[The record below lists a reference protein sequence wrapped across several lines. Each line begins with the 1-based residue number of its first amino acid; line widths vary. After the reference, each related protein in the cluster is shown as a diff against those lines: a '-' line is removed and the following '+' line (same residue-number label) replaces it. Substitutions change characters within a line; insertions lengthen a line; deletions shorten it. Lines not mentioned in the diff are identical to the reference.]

1 MGAAWD
7 EAYAAD
13 RPDGELAMSAYL
25 AMPDPVP
32 TGVGKL
38 DQLLGGGMTRGVT
51 VVGGGP
57 GAGKTVTACMAAAM
71 MAMRGQR
78 VVYASYETAWE
89 VVQLRCASAWSC
101 TTEGQA
107 AGAEFFQWSG
117 VANGREKASR
127 PAYAGKGRAE
137 LSRYLVGSAA
147 DPITRTLTLWDE
159 GPGRNL
165 AVLTS
170 DNSVHDLCEL
180 CQQVC
185 REDGRPPVLV
195 VDYIQIVPTG
205 ATRQQDDYERVTEV
219 MGALRTHAYHELGG
233 NVLALSSLR
242 KLSPQ
247 DRKDGPS
254 LDWFR
259 GSGHVGY
266 DAEQAVILTVDTVKD
281 EGGHQVPSIAANG
294 ATEGRMTIVKNRTGA
309 SGTSVATLLYGWCSV
324 IA

>member
-1 MGAAWD
+1 MGAAWE
-7 EAYAAD
+7 EAYSAD
-13 RPDGELAMSAYL
+13 RPDGEFAMNAYL
-25 AMPDPVP
+25 GMPEPVP
-32 TGVGKL
+32 TGIGKL

-71 MAMRGQR
+71 MAMRGQK

-101 TTEGQA
+101 FGESRDMGVK
-107 AGAEFFQWSG
+107 GFSWSD
-117 VANGREKASR
+117 VASGRERASR
-127 PAYAGKGRAE
+127 PQYDGLSRDQ
-137 LSRYLVGSAA
+137 LSRYLVGNAMDDVA
-147 DPITRTLTLWDE
+147 RALTMWDE

-170 DNSVHDLCEL
+170 DNSVADLCEL

-185 REDGRPPVLV
+185 KEDGRPPVLV
-195 VDYIQIVPTG
+195 VDYVQIAPTG
-205 ATRQQDDYERVTEV
+205 AKKQQDDYERVTEV
-219 MGALRTHAYHELGG
+219 MGTLRTHAYSPMGG

-242 KLSPQ
+242 KLSAQ
-247 DRKDGPS
+247 DRKEGPS

-266 DAEQAVILTVDTVKD
+266 DAEQAVILTVDHVKD
-281 EGGHQVPSIAANG
+281 ENGQMVPSIASNG
-294 ATEGRMTIVKNRTGA
+294 ATEGRMTIVKNRTSA
-309 SGTSVATLLYGWCSV
+309 SGTSVATLLYGWCSY

>member
-1 MGAAWD
+1 MGAAWED
-7 EAYAAD
+7 AYTAD
-13 RPDGELAMSAYL
+13 RPDGELAMNAYL
-25 AMPDPVP
+25 DMPRPVP
-32 TGVGKL
+32 TGIPKL

-51 VVGGGP
+51 VIGGGP

-101 TTEGQA
+101 LGEVRKQGVEG
-107 AGAEFFQWSG
+107 FSWSD
-117 VANGREKASR
+117 VASGRE
-127 PAYAGKGRAE
+127 RARRSQYDGLTRDQ
-137 LSRYLVGSAA
+137 LSRYLVGSTMDGVAKA
-147 DPITRTLTLWDE
+147 LTMWDE

-170 DNSVHDLCEL
+170 DNSVSDLCEL

-185 REDGRPPVLV
+185 REDGTPPVLI
-195 VDYIQIVPTG
+195 VDYVQIAPTG
-205 ATRQQDDYERVTEV
+205 AGRQQDDYERVTEV
-219 MGALRTHAYHELGG
+219 MGTLRTHAYSPLGG

-242 KLSPQ
+242 KLSAQ

-266 DAEQAVILTVDTVKD
+266 DAEQAVILTVDHAKGEDGTL
-281 EGGHQVPSIAANG
+281 VPSIAVDG
-294 ATEGRMTIVKNRTGA
+294 GTEGRMTIVKNRTGA
-309 SGTSVATLLYGWCSV
+309 SGVSVATLLYGWCSY
-324 IA
+324 IR

>member
-1 MGAAWD
+1 MGAV
-7 EAYAAD
+7 
-13 RPDGELAMSAYL
+13 AMNAYL
-25 AMPDPVP
+25 GMPEPVP
-32 TGVGKL
+32 TGIGKL

-71 MAMRGQR
+71 MAMRGQK

-101 TTEGQA
+101 FGESRDMGVK
-107 AGAEFFQWSG
+107 GFSWSD
-117 VANGREKASR
+117 VASGRERASR
-127 PAYAGKGRAE
+127 PQYDGLSRDQ
-137 LSRYLVGSAA
+137 LSRYLVGNAMDDVA
-147 DPITRTLTLWDE
+147 RALTMWDE

-170 DNSVHDLCEL
+170 DNNVADLCEL

-185 REDGRPPVLV
+185 KEDGRPPVLV
-195 VDYIQIVPTG
+195 VDYVQIAPTG
-205 ATRQQDDYERVTEV
+205 AKKQQDDYERVTEV
-219 MGALRTHAYHELGG
+219 MGTLRTHAYSPMGG

-242 KLSPQ
+242 K
-247 DRKDGPS
+247 GPS

-266 DAEQAVILTVDTVKD
+266 DAEQAVILTVDHVKD
-281 EGGHQVPSIAANG
+281 ENGQMVPSLAANG
-294 ATEGRMTIVKNRTGA
+294 ATEGRMTIVKNRTSA
-309 SGTSVATLLYGWCSV
+309 SGTSVATLLYGWCSY

>member
-1 MGAAWD
+1 V
-7 EAYAAD
+7 
-13 RPDGELAMSAYL
+13 SA
-25 AMPDPVP
+25 
-32 TGVGKL
+32 L

-51 VVGGGP
+51 VLGGGP
-57 GAGKTVTACMAAAM
+57 GAGKTATACQAAAM
-71 MAMRGQR
+71 MADMGRK
-78 VVYASYETAWE
+78 VVYASYETGWDI
-89 VVQLRCASAWSC
+89 VQLRCASAWSVVRPDVQ
-101 TTEGQA
+101 EVS
-107 AGAEFFQWSG
+107 WSRIATG
-117 VANGREKASR
+117 EERRSR
-127 PAYAGKGRAE
+127 PAYDGLTRAE
-137 LSRYLVGSAA
+137 LGRYTVGSAM
-147 DPITRTLTLWDE
+147 DPVARTLTAWDE

-281 EGGHQVPSIAANG
+281 EGGHQVPSTAANG